1 MIIERRFWILP
12 ENNFC
17 CLVSSAYVLLDPD
30 NESRKKKKRMREIC
44 VMDTGEVNTPA
55 RIFLAVMIAG
65 KVFPVHVIVL
75 RMYYRAG
82 GSSIK
87 HAAKGQ

>member
-1 MIIERRFWILP
+1 MLSEP
-12 ENNFC
+12 
-17 CLVSSAYVLLDPD
+17 AT
-30 NESRKKKKRMREIC
+30 ESRKKKKRMREIG

-55 RIFLAVMIAG
+55 RIFMAVMIAG

-82 GSSIK
+82 GSSIQY
-87 HAAKGQ
+87 AAKGQ

>member
-1 MIIERRFWILP
+1 
-12 ENNFC
+12 
-17 CLVSSAYVLLDPD
+17 VLSDPD
-30 NESRKKKKRMREIC
+30 TESGKKKKKKRMREIS

-55 RIFLAVMIAG
+55 RIFRAVMIAG

-82 GSSIK
+82 GSSFQY
-87 HAAKGQ
+87 AAKGQ